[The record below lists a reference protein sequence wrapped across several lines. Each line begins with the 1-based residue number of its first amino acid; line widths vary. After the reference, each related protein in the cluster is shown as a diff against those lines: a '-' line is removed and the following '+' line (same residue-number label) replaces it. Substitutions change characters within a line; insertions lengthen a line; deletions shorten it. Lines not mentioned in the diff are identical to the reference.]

1 VIAELVDQPVAGA
14 HAGRTLFR
22 VPDDSLA
29 APRFGAAP
37 ELALGLEDELL
48 LVDAR
53 THALS
58 HTAVELLE
66 RLDVPESAGTAKPDT
81 YAAMVELTAPI
92 SRSAGDAT
100 RAIGALRADLRAV
113 GGTVIG
119 AGIHPDGD
127 HGDVVHFPAE
137 RYAVL
142 AEQLRGLLRRTPTA
156 AVHVHVAMPD
166 AETAIAAYNGL
177 RDHLPA
183 IGALTAN
190 SPFWFGQDSGM
201 ASARAPL
208 FRGYRGAEIPRAF
221 GSYDDYAETIAATV
235 AAGDLADYTFLYW
248 DLRPHPKLG
257 TVEVR
262 AMDGQSALW
271 AEAALAALIHA
282 LAALEAQA
290 PRRSSWTPREALVE
304 ASFAAHRDGLDARL
318 PLDGALRPAREVIRA
333 TLDTARPFARELGAE
348 EELEG
353 IERILAEGNGA
364 DRQRAAFA
372 RGGMAA
378 VLDLLVAEA
387 EAPYA

>member
-1 VIAELVDQPVAGA
+1 VS
-14 HAGRTLFR
+14 
-22 VPDDSLA
+22 DDALG

-48 LVDAR
+48 LVDPQS
-53 THALS
+53 HALS

-66 RLDVPESAGTAKPDT
+66 RLDVAESEGTAKPDT
-81 YAAMVELTAPI
+81 YAAMIELTAPI
-92 SRSAGDAT
+92 SSTAGEAT
-100 RAIGALRADLRAV
+100 RAIGALRAKLRDLGA
-113 GGTVIG
+113 TVIG
-119 AGIHPDGD
+119 AGIHPDGA

-166 AETAIAAYNGL
+166 PETAICACNGL
-177 RDHLPA
+177 RQHLPVL
-183 IGALTAN
+183 GALAAN

-201 ASARAPL
+201 ASARAAL

-221 GSYDDYAETIAATV
+221 ASYRDYAETTGAAV

-248 DLRPHPKLG
+248 DIRPHPKLG

-271 AEAALAALIHA
+271 SEAALAALVQA
-282 LAALEAQA
+282 LAAREVEQPARA
-290 PRRSSWTPREALVE
+290 PAPREALVE

-333 TLDTARPFARELGAE
+333 TLERARPFARDAE
-348 EELEG
+348 ALEG
-353 IERILAEGNGA
+353 IERILADGNGA

-372 RGGMAA
+372 HGGMAA
-378 VLDLLVAEA
+378 LLALLVDEA
-387 EAPYA
+387 AAPYA

>member
-1 VIAELVDQPVAGA
+1 MPRARRLPPRRDVS
-14 HAGRTLFR
+14 
-22 VPDDSLA
+22 DDPLA

-58 HTAVELLE
+58 HTAVELLG
-66 RLDVPESAGTAKPDT
+66 RLAVPETEGSAKPDT

-92 SRSAGDAT
+92 SATAAEAT
-100 RAIGALRADLRAV
+100 RAIGALRAKVRAE
-113 GGTVIG
+113 GATVIG
-119 AGIHPDGD
+119 AGIHPDGA

-142 AEQLRGLLRRTPTA
+142 AEQLRGLLRRTPTG

-166 AETAIAAYNGL
+166 ADTAIRTCNGL
-177 RDHLPA
+177 REHLPV
-183 IGALTAN
+183 IGALAAN

-221 GSYDDYAETIAATV
+221 ASYDDYAETIAATV
-235 AAGDLADYTFLYW
+235 AAGDSEDYTFLYW
-248 DLRPHPKLG
+248 DVRPHPRLG

-271 AEAALAALIHA
+271 SEAALAALVHA
-282 LAALEAQA
+282 LAAREAEA
-290 PRRSSWTPREALVE
+290 RPARSPAPREALVE

-318 PLDGALRPAREVIRA
+318 PLDG
-333 TLDTARPFARELGAE
+333 TL
-348 EELEG
+348 
-353 IERILAEGNGA
+353 
-364 DRQRAAFA
+364 
-372 RGGMAA
+372 
-378 VLDLLVAEA
+378 
-387 EAPYA
+387 

>member
-1 VIAELVDQPVAGA
+1 MPRARRLPPRRDVS
-14 HAGRTLFR
+14 
-22 VPDDSLA
+22 DDALA

-48 LVDAR
+48 LVDTR

-81 YAAMVELTAPI
+81 YAAMGELHLAI
-92 SRSAGDAT
+92 SRSAAAAA
-100 RAIGALRADLRAV
+100 RAIAALRADVRAA

-119 AGIHPDGD
+119 AGIHPDGA

-156 AVHVHVAMPD
+156 AVHVHVAMPNP
-166 AETAIAAYNGL
+166 ETAIRACNGL
-177 RDHLPA
+177 RQHLPVL
-183 IGALTAN
+183 GALAAN
-190 SPFWFGQDSGM
+190 SPFWFGRDSGM

-208 FRGYRGAEIPRAF
+208 FRAYRGAEIPRAF
-221 GSYDDYAETIAATV
+221 SSYDDYAETTAATV
-235 AAGDLADYTFLYW
+235 AAGDLAYYTFLYW
-248 DLRPHPKLG
+248 DIRPHPKLG

-271 AEAALAALIHA
+271 SEAALAALVHA
-282 LAALEAQA
+282 LAAYEAQA
-290 PRRSSWTPREALVE
+290 PARSLLPREALVE

-318 PLDGALRPAREVIRA
+318 PLQGSLRPAREGIRP
-333 TLDTARPFARELGAE
+333 TLALARPFARDAGA
-348 EELEG
+348 LEG
-353 IERILAEGNGA
+353 VDRILAEGNGA
-364 DRQRAAFA
+364 ERQRAAFA

-378 VLDLLVAEA
+378 VLALLVDEA
-387 EAPYA
+387 AAPYE

>member
-1 VIAELVDQPVAGA
+1 MS
-14 HAGRTLFR
+14 
-22 VPDDSLA
+22 DDGLS
-29 APRFGAAP
+29 APRFGTAP

-48 LVDAR
+48 LVDPR

-66 RLDVPESAGTAKPDT
+66 RLEVSEAEGSAKPDT

-92 SRSAGDAT
+92 SANAAEAT
-100 RAIGALRADLRAV
+100 RAIGALRAKVRAQ

-119 AGIHPDGD
+119 AGIHPDGA

-166 AETAIAAYNGL
+166 AETAIRACNGL
-177 RDHLPA
+177 REHLPVL
-183 IGALTAN
+183 GALAAN

-221 GSYDDYAETIAATV
+221 ASYDDYAETIAATV
-235 AAGDLADYTFLYW
+235 AAGDLEDYTFLYW
-248 DLRPHPKLG
+248 DVRPHPRLG

-271 AEAALAALIHA
+271 SEAALAALVHA
-282 LAALEAQA
+282 LAAREAEA
-290 PRRSSWTPREALVE
+290 RPARSPAPREALVE

-318 PLDGALRPAREVIRA
+318 PLDGTLRPARDAIRA
-333 TLDTARPFARELGAE
+333 TLELARPFARDAGA
-348 EELEG
+348 LEG
-353 IERILAEGNGA
+353 VERVLAEGNGA
-364 DRQRAAFA
+364 DRQRAAHE

-378 VLDLLVAEA
+378 LLSLLVEEA
-387 EAPYA
+387 AAPYE

>member
-1 VIAELVDQPVAGA
+1 VS
-14 HAGRTLFR
+14 
-22 VPDDSLA
+22 DDALA
-29 APRFGAAP
+29 APRFGAAAP

-48 LVDAR
+48 IVDPR

-66 RLDVPESAGTAKPDT
+66 RLDVPEFEGTAKPDT
-81 YAAMVELTAPI
+81 YAAMIEFTAPI
-92 SRSAGDAT
+92 SANAGEAT
-100 RAIGALRADLRAV
+100 RAIGALRAKVRAQ
-113 GGTVIG
+113 GAAVIG
-119 AGIHPDGD
+119 AGIHPDGA
-127 HGDVVHFPAE
+127 HGDVVHFPAK

-166 AETAIAAYNGL
+166 AETAIRACNGL
-177 RDHLPA
+177 REHLPVL
-183 IGALTAN
+183 GALAAN

-221 GSYDDYAETIAATV
+221 ASYDDYAETIAAAV
-235 AAGDLADYTFLYW
+235 AAGELPDYTFVYW
-248 DLRPHPKLG
+248 DIRPHPKLG

-271 AEAALAALIHA
+271 SEAALAALVHA
-282 LAALEAQA
+282 LAAYEAQA
-290 PRRSSWTPREALVE
+290 PDRTSMPREALVE
-304 ASFAAHRDGLDARL
+304 ASFAAHRDGLAARL
-318 PLDGALRPAREVIRA
+318 PLDGSLRPAREVIRA
-333 TLDTARPFARELGAE
+333 TLDLARPFARDRDA
-348 EELEG
+348 LEG
-353 IERILAEGNGA
+353 VERLLADGNGA

-378 VLDLLVAEA
+378 VLSLLVDEA
-387 EAPYA
+387 AAPYE

>member
-1 VIAELVDQPVAGA
+1 VSDEG
-14 HAGRTLFR
+14 
-22 VPDDSLA
+22 LA

-48 LVDAR
+48 LVDPR

-66 RLDVPESAGTAKPDT
+66 RLEVSAAEGSAKPDT

-92 SRSAGDAT
+92 SANAAAAT
-100 RAIGALRADLRAV
+100 RAIGALRTKVRAL
-113 GGTVIG
+113 GATVIG
-119 AGIHPDGD
+119 AGIHPDGA

-166 AETAIAAYNGL
+166 AETAIRACNGL
-177 RDHLPA
+177 REHLPVL
-183 IGALTAN
+183 GALAAN

-221 GSYDDYAETIAATV
+221 ASYDDYATTTAAAV
-235 AAGDLADYTFLYW
+235 AAGALEDYTFLYW
-248 DLRPHPKLG
+248 DVRPHPRLG

-271 AEAALAALIHA
+271 SEAALAALVHA
-282 LAALEAQA
+282 LAAREAQA
-290 PRRSSWTPREALVE
+290 PARPAMAREALVE
-304 ASFAAHRDGLDARL
+304 ASFAAHRDGLDAHL

-333 TLDTARPFARELGAE
+333 TLDLARPFARDAASEGP
-348 EELEG
+348 LEG
-353 IERILAEGNGA
+353 VERILAEGNGA

-378 VLDLLVAEA
+378 ALGLLVEEA
-387 EAPYA
+387 AAPYE

>member
-1 VIAELVDQPVAGA
+1 VS
-14 HAGRTLFR
+14 
-22 VPDDSLA
+22 DDALA

-53 THALS
+53 TRALS
-58 HTAVELLE
+58 HTAVEMLD
-66 RLDVPESAGTAKPDT
+66 RLDVPEAEGTAKPDT

-92 SRSAGDAT
+92 SRDAGGAA
-100 RAIGALRADLRAV
+100 RAIAALRARVRAA
-113 GGTVIG
+113 GGTVLG
-119 AGIHPDGD
+119 AGIHPDGA
-127 HGDVVHFPAE
+127 HGDVEHFPAE

-166 AETAIAAYNGL
+166 PETAIRACNGL

-183 IGALTAN
+183 IGALAAN
-190 SPFWFGQDSGM
+190 SPFWFGRDSGM

-221 GSYDDYAETIAATV
+221 RSYEDYAETVSATV
-235 AAGDLADYTFLYW
+235 AAGELADYTFLYW
-248 DLRPHPKLG
+248 DIRPHPKLG

-271 AEAALAALIHA
+271 SEAALAALVHA
-282 LAALEAQA
+282 LAAREAQA
-290 PRRSSWTPREALVE
+290 PPRAAWTPREALVE
-304 ASFAAHRDGLDARL
+304 ASFTAHRDGLDARL
-318 PLDGALRPAREVIRA
+318 PLDGALRPAREVIGA
-333 TLDTARPFARELGAE
+333 TLDAARPFAREVGSEDALA
-348 EELEG
+348 G

-378 VLDLLVAEA
+378 MLELLVTEA
-387 EAPYA
+387 AAGYE

>member
-1 VIAELVDQPVAGA
+1 MPRARRLPPRRDVS
-14 HAGRTLFR
+14 
-22 VPDDSLA
+22 DDPLA

-58 HTAVELLE
+58 HTAVELLD
-66 RLDVPESAGTAKPDT
+66 RLAVPEAEGTAKPDT

-92 SRSAGDAT
+92 SRTAGEAA
-100 RAIGALRADLRAV
+100 RAIGALRARVRAA
-113 GGTVIG
+113 GATVLG
-119 AGIHPDGD
+119 AGIHPDGA

-142 AEQLRGLLRRTPTA
+142 AAQLRGLLRRTPTA

-166 AETAIAAYNGL
+166 AETAIRACNGL

-183 IGALTAN
+183 LGALAAN
-190 SPFWFGQDSGM
+190 SPFWFGRDSGM

-208 FRGYRGAEIPRAF
+208 FRAYRGAEIPRAF
-221 GSYDDYAETIAATV
+221 SSFGDYGDTIAAAV
-235 AAGDLADYTFLYW
+235 AAGALTDYTFLYW

-271 AEAALAALIHA
+271 SEAALAALVHA
-282 LAALEAQA
+282 LAAREAQA
-290 PRRSSWTPREALVE
+290 PARAAWTPREALVE

-318 PLDGALRPAREVIRA
+318 PLDGSLRPAREVIRA
-333 TLDTARPFARELGAE
+333 TLALARPFAREAGSEDA
-348 EELEG
+348 LEG
-353 IERILAEGNGA
+353 IERILAGGNGA

-378 VLDLLVAEA
+378 VLRMLVDEA
-387 EAPYA
+387 SAGYE